1 MLTKIV
7 DGVYKISNSSNLFYL
22 SEFQTLIDVGDRADR
37 NEILSDSLSVFQPTD
52 IKQVIFTHLHYDH
65 IGNFDLF
72 TKANFYA
79 SGKEI
84 KSLKENREGTILD
97 TSLSN
102 IFNCKIKNIS
112 SIKLPFHRFLIIETP
127 GHTIG
132 SMCIFDKQE
141 KILFSGDTL
150 FDRGSIGR
158 TDLPTSVP
166 SSMKQS
172 LQKLKALDYKIL
184 CPGHDYF

>member
-1 MLTKIV
+1 MLTKISE
-7 DGVYKISNSSNLFYL
+7 GIYKISNSSNLFYL
-22 SEFQTLIDVGDRADR
+22 SDFQTLIDAGDRIDR
-37 NEILSDSLSVFQPTD
+37 DEIISDSISIFQPTE

-65 IGNFDLF
+65 IGNFDIF
-72 TKANFYA
+72 TKANFFA

-84 KSLKENREGTILD
+84 KTLKENREGTILD
-97 TSLSN
+97 PSLSK

-112 SIKLPFHRFLIIETP
+112 GIKLPFNRFLILETP

-150 FDRGSIGR
+150 FDNGNIGR
-158 TDLPTSVP
+158 CDLETSVP
-166 SSMKQS
+166 GTMKQS

-184 CPGHDYF
+184 CPGHDY

>member
-1 MLTKIV
+1 MLTKITE
-7 DGVYKISNSSNLFYL
+7 GIYKISNSSNLFYL
-22 SEFQTLIDVGDRADR
+22 SEFQTLIDAGDRIDR
-37 NEILSDSLSVFQPTD
+37 DEIFSDSISIFQPTE

-65 IGNFDLF
+65 IGNFDIF
-72 TKANFYA
+72 TKANFFA

-84 KSLKENREGTILD
+84 KALKENREGTILD
-97 TSLSN
+97 PSLSK

-112 SIKLPFHRFLIIETP
+112 SIKLPFNRFLILETP

-150 FDRGSIGR
+150 FFNGNIGR
-158 TDLPTSVP
+158 YDLPTSVP
-166 SSMKQS
+166 GTMKQS

-184 CPGHDYF
+184 CPGHDY

>member
-1 MLTKIV
+1 MLKKICE
-7 DGVYKISNSSNLFYL
+7 GIYKISNSSNIFYL
-22 SEFQTLIDVGDRADR
+22 SEFQTLIDAGDRVDR
-37 NEILSDSLSVFQPTD
+37 DEILSDSISVFQPTD

-65 IGNFDLF
+65 IGNFDIF
-72 TKANFYA
+72 TKANFFA

-84 KSLKENREGTILD
+84 KALKENREGSILD
-97 TSLSN
+97 SSLSK

-112 SIKLPFHRFLIIETP
+112 SIKLPFQRFLILETP

-132 SMCIFDKQE
+132 GMCIFDKQE

-150 FDRGSIGR
+150 FFNGNIGR
-158 TDLPTSVP
+158 YDLPTSVP

-172 LQKLKALDYKIL
+172 LQKLKAIDYKIL
-184 CPGHDYF
+184 CPGHDY